1 VRCWMGGWSVS
12 PLGVQGN
19 DGEAI
24 VGDGVGRMYHA
35 YVPRRFFKSQS
46 TLRASVECQHTP
58 YLIGPNRIKGLDPET
73 NDQ

>member
-35 YVPRRFFKSQS
+35 YVPRRFLKS
-46 TLRASVECQHTP
+46 
-58 YLIGPNRIKGLDPET
+58 
-73 NDQ
+73 